1 VGRSRDVERFD
12 QWAETYDRHWMQR
25 IFFDPVQE
33 RVLDLAAAEVARPR
47 AILDVGCGTGRLLR
61 KAAARFPDADLLG
74 VDPAP
79 QMLKQ
84 AATAAEDS
92 GIHFMEAGA
101 EHLPFPDDRFNLIF
115 STLTFHHWSDQARA
129 VGEVARVLTPGGRW
143 LLADFGGRGRGRD
156 APTRARPYRAGPG
169 SGSDLGRSCNLRG
182 PRTTA
187 DREQGAE
194 CAAAADSLHVA

>member
-1 VGRSRDVERFD
+1 MGRSRDVERFD

-92 GIHFMEAGA
+92 GIHFMEAAA
-101 EHLPFPDDRFNLIF
+101 EDLPFPDDRFDLIF

-143 LLADFGGRGRGRD
+143 LLADFVAKG
-156 APTRARPYRAGPG
+156 
-169 SGSDLGRSCNLRG
+169 LLRYIRRLFRIRRF
-182 PRTTA
+182 P
-187 DREQGAE
+187 DR
-194 CAAAADSLHVA
+194 DSLDVILRPAGLRVLHDRPASRFRPWLRVLVIGR